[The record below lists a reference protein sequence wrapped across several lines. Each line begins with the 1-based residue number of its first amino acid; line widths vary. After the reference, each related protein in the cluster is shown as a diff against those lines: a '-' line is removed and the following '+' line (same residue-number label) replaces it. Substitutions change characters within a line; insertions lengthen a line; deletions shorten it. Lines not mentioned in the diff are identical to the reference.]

1 MLYRKIDENGLFVE
15 DVILEEQPMIEQEG
29 IMKLDP
35 RYIDV
40 PVPSGFFHP
49 RWDGKKWVEGLSE
62 EEIKELTKPRPKEL
76 SLEERLEQTEQLLQA
91 TTMAFTE
98 FIFSQ
103 TMGKQ
108 HDDN

>member
-1 MLYRKIDENGLFVE
+1 MMLQKNAKTGEVKLVKVE
-15 DVILEEQPMIEQEG
+15 PVEEEEFTDVITEPN
-29 IMKLDP
+29 
-35 RYIDV
+35 
-40 PVPSGFFHP
+40 
-49 RWDGKKWVEGLSE
+49 
-62 EEIKELTKPRPKEL
+62 
-76 SLEERLEQTEQLLQA
+76 LEERIEQTEQLLQA

>member
-1 MLYRKIDENGLFVE
+1 MMLQKNAKTGEVE
-15 DVILEEQPMIEQEG
+15 LIKVEPVEEEEFTDVITEP
-29 IMKLDP
+29 
-35 RYIDV
+35 
-40 PVPSGFFHP
+40 
-49 RWDGKKWVEGLSE
+49 
-62 EEIKELTKPRPKEL
+62 T
-76 SLEERLEQTEQLLQA
+76 LEERLEQTEQLIQT